1 MTITEFL
8 GLCDGDEAERER
20 AWVFIFQRNVL
31 EFIASHAVDDPAQAA
46 QLACAECERREWVLQ
61 GGVLQ

>member
-8 GLCDGDEAERER
+8 GLSDESDSDAER
-20 AWVFIFQRNVL
+20 AWIFIFQRNVL
-31 EFIASHAVDDPAQAA
+31 EFIANHAFDDPREAA
-46 QLACAECERREWVLQ
+46 QLACAECERREWVSH